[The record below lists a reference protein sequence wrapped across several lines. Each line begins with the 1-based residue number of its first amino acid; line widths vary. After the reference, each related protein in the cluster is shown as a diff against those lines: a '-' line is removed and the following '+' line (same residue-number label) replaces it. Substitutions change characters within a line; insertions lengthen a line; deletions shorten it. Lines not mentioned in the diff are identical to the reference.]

1 MKVHPAI
8 WIVGGLV
15 AAGGAGLVAA
25 VMRGKGLNRV
35 APLPTVLVGDSMGV
49 GLTSPLRMAGM
60 PIHSIAL
67 QGTTVEYWTKQ
78 GAAALQAALA
88 TKPGAVLVALGT
100 NDAFNGDSYAPRA
113 SAAVDKLIVAIRATG
128 AEIYWISPPKLP
140 ASYGGKAPSQA
151 VLDAIREAV
160 QKAPDVF
167 WIESSDLTIPR
178 SADGLHPTGAG
189 YSYWS
194 DIIVDRLGL
203 SFVSPSS
210 TTDTVQGDTFGADI
224 PPPPSPIVIP
234 DGWKQF
240 PKGAIV
246 TPALRS
252 FAVSVLVQR
261 RPIGDLQVS
270 MIEGKSIGALT
281 TWHYDDHVGH
291 VLKWHRGIS
300 LLQPEATS

>member
-25 VMRGKGLNRV
+25 VMRGKGLNRG

-49 GLTSPLRMAGM
+49 GLTSPLRMAGL
-60 PIHSIAL
+60 PIHSIAV
-67 QGTTVEYWTKQ
+67 QGTTVEYWVNQ
-78 GAAALQAALA
+78 GAAALQASLA

-113 SAAVDKLIVAIRATG
+113 AAAAAKLLATIAASG
-128 AEIYWISPPKLP
+128 AEIYWVGPPKLP
-140 ASYGGKAPSQA
+140 ASYGGKAPSQ
-151 VLDAIREAV
+151 VVVDAIRNEVDAFGGG
-160 QKAPDVF
+160 AF
-167 WIESSDLTIPR
+167 WVESSDLGITR

-203 SFVSPSS
+203 AFVS
-210 TTDTVQGDTFGADI
+210 TADTLQGDTFGADI
-224 PPPPSPIVIP
+224 PPPPSPIVVP
-234 DGWKQF
+234 AGWTQL
-240 PKGAIV
+240 KGAV
-246 TPALRS
+246 SPALTA

-261 RPIGDLQVS
+261 RPIGDLLVS
-270 MIEGKSIGALT
+270 MIDGKSIGALT
-281 TWHYDDHVGH
+281 TWHYDNHVGH

-300 LLQPEATS
+300 LLQEATS